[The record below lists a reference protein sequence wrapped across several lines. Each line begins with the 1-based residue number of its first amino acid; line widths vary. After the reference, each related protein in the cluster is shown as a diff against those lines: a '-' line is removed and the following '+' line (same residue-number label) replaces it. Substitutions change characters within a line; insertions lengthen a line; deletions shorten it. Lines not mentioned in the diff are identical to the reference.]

1 MLKTIYLNWIIY
13 MPRDTVLTFLW
24 ITFYTFFKHGC
35 LIINYG
41 RQKLALCVNCC
52 SNGGPS
58 RVTLQ
63 DIVRND
69 PGYTPNIEH
78 LVFPERKSSNPNL
91 TGVIDG
97 SPPSK
102 SKSNATSSGRSRI
115 AEVFARH
122 YARGSSQDSSVTSRK
137 NHVNVRNFETIVRIN
152 LLHWSNTLPF
162 FVI

>member
-1 MLKTIYLNWIIY
+1 MRFGIIHVPSTRTRTCTVYL
-13 MPRDTVLTFLW
+13 R
-24 ITFYTFFKHGC
+24 
-35 LIINYG
+35 
-41 RQKLALCVNCC
+41 VNPDCDRYRTQFSIDSRWTRWWTRWNC

-63 DIVRND
+63 DIVRSD

-91 TGVIDG
+91 ASVVDG
-97 SPPSK
+97 SPPTK
-102 SKSNATSSGRSRI
+102 SKSNATGRSRI

-137 NHVNVRNFETIVRIN
+137 NHVNVSIRNFA
-152 LLHWSNTLPF
+152 S
-162 FVI
+162 